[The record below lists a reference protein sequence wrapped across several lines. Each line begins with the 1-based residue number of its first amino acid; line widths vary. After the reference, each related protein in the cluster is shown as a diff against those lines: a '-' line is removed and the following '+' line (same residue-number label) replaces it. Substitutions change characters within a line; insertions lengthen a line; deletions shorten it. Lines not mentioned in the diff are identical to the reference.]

1 MLTLKDAWTNE
12 SAGGL
17 GFALWFAAVD
27 LSGQWWWL
35 IAGVSREFGLSNA
48 YLYKV
53 EGRNRIA
60 REMEVDEHGG
70 WRVLDPS
77 EALDR
82 ARSEFERVHLAPWVQ
97 VYTDHYRGIC
107 YQYARFRAA
116 IESDRA
122 PEEYPRGAI

>member
-12 SAGGL
+12 AAGGP

-27 LSGQWWWL
+27 PDGQWWWL
-35 IAGVSREFGLSNA
+35 IAGVSRQFGLSNA

-53 EGRNRIA
+53 ERRNDIVH
-60 REMEVDEHGG
+60 EMEVDEHGG
-70 WRVLDPS
+70 WMPLDPS

-97 VYTDHYRGIC
+97 VYPDHHHQIC
-107 YQYARFRAA
+107 DQYARFRDA
-116 IESDRA
+116 IEGIRR
-122 PEEYPRGAI
+122 PEPYP